1 MIMRHNFITLSLTVR
16 MEPSVA
22 PASVSATSTKCPQE
36 GPDMLSVNFRAA
48 HQTFL
53 MVHKS
58 V

>member
-1 MIMRHNFITLSLTVR
+1 MRHNFITLSLTVR